1 MAEDALVAG
10 VLAAYAD
17 GVLARIRA
25 PEAVIFFLAAAV
37 DFFSDGCLLS

>member
-25 PEAVIFFLAAAV
+25 PEAVIFFLAATV